1 MSLKKTNKT
10 FPKRFVNPWGFLAY
24 KYFDLLKVIHIYL
37 QKFILQLQVSL
48 GQAALEEIWTQVNQ
62 PFGLLKMKIF
72 SIVISPAGLG
82 SAMSGEAVPFLP

>member
-37 QKFILQLQVSL
+37 QKFILQL
-48 GQAALEEIWTQVNQ
+48 
-62 PFGLLKMKIF
+62 
-72 SIVISPAGLG
+72 
-82 SAMSGEAVPFLP
+82 